1 MQGRREPNSASLE
14 DASTQAAGPQPGTA
28 ARTAGALLLLT
39 AIATVVSIVT
49 RVASGADQPT
59 LLESLAAIAANKYLY
74 SIGGIARFASGITL
88 IAGAGYVLKI
98 WADGGRWS
106 APTVPVIMIASGIFT
121 AVSGVCAVGL
131 ALSAEGVNE
140 AFLTGVVGQSPVDR
154 STEMLAFLRWFTG
167 KVGFTV
173 AGLALMGSAG
183 YHWRVGGRLKYFA
196 IASVAV
202 GVAMQ
207 FIWIDAATPVH
218 RISGVAFLVWLLAMG
233 GMLVLGRV
241 KGHLLPEDHSVKPQR
256 P

>member
-14 DASTQAAGPQPGTA
+14 ATSTQAAGPQPGA
-28 ARTAGALLLLT
+28 ATRAAGALLLLT
-39 AIATVVSIVT
+39 AIATVVSVVT

-59 LLESLAAIAANKYLY
+59 LLESLAAIAANKELY
-74 SIGGIARFASGITL
+74 SIGGIARFVSGIML
-88 IAGAGYVLKI
+88 IAGASCMLRV

-106 APTVPVIMIASGIFT
+106 APTVPAIMIASGIFT

-131 ALSAEGVNE
+131 VFSAEGVNE
-140 AFLTGVVGQSPVDR
+140 AFLTGVVGQSPIDR
-154 STEMLAFLRWFTG
+154 STEILAFLRWFTG

-173 AGLALMGSAG
+173 AGLALMGAAG
-183 YHWRVGGRLKYFA
+183 YHWRVGGWLKYFA

-218 RISGVAFLVWLLAMG
+218 RISGVVFLVWLLAIG

-241 KGHLLPEDHSVKPQR
+241 EGTLLPPGPQVKSER
-256 P
+256 R

>member
-1 MQGRREPNSASLE
+1 MQRQLETNSASP
-14 DASTQAAGPQPGTA
+14 AAGPREPRRHAA
-28 ARTAGALLLLT
+28 ARAAGALLLLT
-39 AIATVVSIVT
+39 AIATVVSVVT

-59 LLESLAAIAANKYLY
+59 LLESLAAIAANKELY
-74 SIGGIARFASGITL
+74 SIGGIARFVSGITL

-121 AVSGVCAVGL
+121 VVSGVCAVGL
-131 ALSAEGVNE
+131 AFSAEGVNE

-154 STEMLAFLRWFTG
+154 STEILAFLRWFTG
-167 KVGFTV
+167 KVGFAV
-173 AGLALMGSAG
+173 AGLALMGSVG

-196 IASVAV
+196 TASVAV

-241 KGHLLPEDHSVKPQR
+241 EGTLLPPGPRVKPQR
-256 P
+256 R